1 MHIVVGVGVG
11 LGPGVAHV
19 LLGALRHLA
28 HEANQT
34 ATELNKYFV
43 QKIAFVRILNESEF
57 VAYLQS

>member
-1 MHIVVGVGVG
+1 MGTYVHIVVGVGVG

-34 ATELNKYFV
+34 ATELNKYLFK
-43 QKIAFVRILNESEF
+43 KIALFE
-57 VAYLQS
+57 Y